1 MEGNTKNHPRRAARG
16 MKPAVAILLFL
27 APALLAFPQSRETGA
42 ILGTVTD
49 GRMEPL
55 PGASVTLTGRNLMG
69 SRTAVADAQ
78 GAFRFPALPPGEY
91 SVTAGLPGFTTA
103 ALEGLR
109 LTTTVSLRVS
119 LLLEPA
125 SVTEEVTVLARAP
138 TVDIRSVETA
148 SVTLSAEVL
157 RNIPYSQLSADI
169 VNLAP
174 GANDYV
180 AYGASRTTGIAT
192 TVDGVNVSEPMG
204 GGAWVLLDHNIVEE
218 AKVMGVGLPAEYG
231 GFSGVIFNLV
241 TKSGG
246 NDFSGH
252 FELDYQGLDTD
263 PPRGLWQAGNIG
275 AYSEDFPELT
285 PPRLRMFDG
294 SAHLGGPIRKDRLWF
309 YAGAQWY
316 ETWRHATGFP
326 LPADSI
332 QPRVFGK
339 VTAQPT
345 PTLSLSAWLEADVFN
360 IDDGGGS
367 AVTAVEATSKTRSF
381 EVVGNFS
388 LTKVL
393 SPESFYD
400 LKFSFFSG
408 YFSLEPAA
416 GMDAVCRREIANSN
430 YMTGSHGQ
438 RFRVEPARYQANA
451 SFTHYAE
458 DFIRGSHD
466 FKFGAEIERST
477 NRTVAGYTGPE
488 HTIYW
493 DHYGL
498 PYLAYQYEGYTTD
511 TRYTRFDIF
520 TQDAWQVTKR
530 LNINAGLRFTSNW
543 GTVKGVPGPVYAATR
558 LAPRLGFAL
567 DLLGDRTT
575 VLKAHYGRFT
585 EAMFTSIHE
594 RMNPASCYSDYVA
607 YYWDGAAWIEF
618 LRFFHEDLYRIDPA
632 IRHPY
637 LNQWT
642 VGLERELFKDASLS
656 VSYIYR
662 SWKNLIS
669 VYDELSDYET
679 VTYDVSELGTT
690 LDIYERTSG
699 NDHAF
704 VITNVE
710 PGDPWIPDRYYRKYW
725 GIEVLFN
732 KRFSNRWQILGSYV
746 LSKSWGTAD
755 NRWVSDI
762 GWGFHDNLM
771 TDDPNYWTNV
781 EGNVTYDPKHMFKL
795 QGTYVVPWIEASL
808 SFYFR
813 AVSGNTWTTRFMTPR
828 LAQGRV
834 IVYAEPHG
842 SGRYPT
848 QSSLDMRF
856 EKLFKIGRK
865 YNLGLIADVFNVFN
879 ANTVANWG
887 TLLNSDYFPGSGIF
901 PVTDDHILYEIVS
914 PRQARL
920 GVRLVF

>member
-1 MEGNTKNHPRRAARG
+1 MIDSNLR
-16 MKPAVAILLFL
+16 L
-27 APALLAFPQSRETGA
+27 APLILALIMLGAAPLLVGQSRETGA

-49 GRMEPL
+49 IGLAPL
-55 PGASVTLTGRNLMG
+55 PGTSVTLTGRTLMG
-69 SRTAVADAQ
+69 RRAAVADAQ

-91 SVTAGLPGFTTA
+91 SVTAELAGFKTA
-103 ALEGLR
+103 ALEGIR
-109 LTTTVSLRVS
+109 LTTTISLTVNIA
-119 LLLEPA
+119 LEEA
-125 SVTEEVTVLARAP
+125 AIIEEVTVLARAP

-157 RNIPYSQLSADI
+157 RNIPYSQLSGDI

-174 GANDYV
+174 GANCYV
-180 AYGASRTTGIAT
+180 AYGASRATGIAS
-192 TVDGVNVSEPMG
+192 TVDGVDVSEPMG
-204 GGAWVLLDHNIVEE
+204 GGVWVLLDHNIVEE

-246 NDFSGH
+246 NDFAGH

-263 PPRGLWQAGNIG
+263 RPRGLWQAGNIG

-294 SAHLGGPIRKDRLWF
+294 SAHLGGPIRKDRFWF

-316 ETWRHATGFP
+316 ETWRYATGFP
-326 LPADSI
+326 LPADSV
-332 QPRVFGK
+332 QPRVFAK

-345 PTLSLSAWLEADVFN
+345 PTLTLSAWLEADVFN

-388 LTKVL
+388 LTKIL

-408 YFSLEPAA
+408 YFTQEPAA

-430 YMTGSHGQ
+430 YKTGSHGQ
-438 RFRVEPARYQANA
+438 RFRVDPARYQANG

-458 DFIRGSHD
+458 DFVRGSHD

-493 DHYGL
+493 DYDGL

-520 TQDAWQVTKR
+520 AQDAWQVTKR
-530 LNINAGLRFTSNW
+530 LNINAGLRFTSNR
-543 GTVKGVPGPVYAATR
+543 GTVKGMPGPAYAAAR

-567 DLLGDRTT
+567 DLLGDRAT

-594 RMNPASCYSDYVA
+594 RMNPASSYSDFIG
-607 YYWDGAAWIEF
+607 YYWNGTAWIEF
-618 LRFFHEDLYRIDPA
+618 DRVVHENLYRMDPD

-637 LNQWT
+637 FDQW
-642 VGLERELFKDASLS
+642 VIGLERELFKDTSLS
-656 VSYIYR
+656 VSYICR
-662 SWKNLIS
+662 NWKDLIS
-669 VYDELSDYET
+669 IYDDLADYEI
-679 VTYDVSELGTT
+679 VSFDVPGSGST

-699 NDHAF
+699 NEHAF
-704 VITNVE
+704 VLTNVE
-710 PGDPWIPDRYYRKYW
+710 PGDPWIPDRYYRKYR
-725 GIEVLFN
+725 GIEILFN
-732 KRFSNRWQILGSYV
+732 KRFSNRWQLLGSYV
-746 LSKSWGTAD
+746 LSKTRGTAD
-755 NRWVSDI
+755 NLWVSDI
-762 GWGFHDNLM
+762 GWGFHDGLS
-771 TDDPNYWTNV
+771 TADPNFWTNA
-781 EGNVTYDPKHMFKL
+781 EGNATYDPKHMFKL
-795 QGTYVVPWIEASL
+795 QGTYVVPWAEISL
-808 SFYFR
+808 SIHFR
-813 AVSGNTWTTRFMTPR
+813 AISGDTWTTRFRTPR

-834 IVYAEPHG
+834 IVFAEPRG
-842 SGRYPT
+842 SGRYGT
-848 QSSLDMRF
+848 QSSLDMRL

-865 YNLGLIADVFNVFN
+865 YSLGLIADVFNVFN
-879 ANTVANWG
+879 ADTVTNWG
-887 TLLNSDYFPGSGIF
+887 SLLNSDYFPDSGF
-901 PVTDDHILYEIVS
+901 YPLTDGHILYEIVN